1 MVVFL
6 LTIFA
11 SLAELAGA
19 YTALRSK
26 QWLDY
31 ALALT
36 SGLVLG
42 LVTFD
47 LLPEIFDIVRTEN
60 LDSMWPMIAM
70 TTGFLLF
77 HLFEKFVP
85 LHEASEEQYGPHR
98 HPRLGTARAVALT
111 GHSFL
116 DGLSIGVGFQVST
129 EVGTAVAIAVIGHR
143 FADGFDTTTFMLF
156 HKNKLSHIRKWLAIV
171 IVMPIVGGLVSLV
184 FDLSEKALAIYL
196 GFFAG
201 FILYIAASN
210 LLPQAH
216 SRESNRKS
224 FGLTV
229 LGVIFI
235 FVITHLA

>member
-6 LTIFA
+6 LTVAA
-11 SLAELAGA
+11 SLAALAGG
-19 YTALRSK
+19 YTAIKGRR
-26 QWLDY
+26 WLNL

-42 LVTFD
+42 LVSFD
-47 LLPEIFDIVRTEN
+47 LLPEIFSISQTKA
-60 LDSMWPMIAM
+60 LDPIWPMATM
-70 TTGFLLF
+70 TVGFLLF

-85 LHEASEEQYGPHR
+85 LHQSSEERYGPHR
-98 HPRLGTARAVALT
+98 HPRLGTARAVALS

-129 EVGTAVAIAVIGHR
+129 AVGTAVAIAVIGHR

-156 HKNKLSHIRKWLAIV
+156 HKNKLVHIKRWLALV
-171 IVMPIVGGLVSLV
+171 ILMPIIGGLASLA
-184 FDLSEKALAIYL
+184 FNLSETTLAIYL

-201 FILYIAASN
+201 LLLYIAASN
-210 LLPQAH
+210 LLPLAH
-216 SRESNRKS
+216 SEESSRKNIV
-224 FGLTV
+224 LTV

-235 FVITHLA
+235 FMLTRLA